1 MCVYGVVDQGDEGR
15 VTRLTRHRAGY
26 TACADGERRPTTPP
40 SRRKEEEK
48 KPKAHERQKKSE
60 NPPTTPRVALLWPSL
75 GGYPSMFF
83 AAGQANTTQR
93 AVCAFHSSKRREFP
107 FLPFLFLFFLR
118 LSQCAQGERN
128 GIQILGLTSSSNL
141 QHGPVANGKAAARPA
156 VVKHPI
162 TLVNCWSDI
171 SEHVQPSYF
180 VESMRSDTLFDCK
193 Y

>member
-93 AVCAFHSSKRREFP
+93 AVCAFHSSKRRKFP
-107 FLPFLFLFFLR
+107 FLPFLFYFF
-118 LSQCAQGERN
+118 SGSA
-128 GIQILGLTSSSNL
+128 
-141 QHGPVANGKAAARPA
+141 PVPKESKLDTNSRPHLEFKLAARPSGQWKGSSA
-156 VVKHPI
+156 LCCGQTPDHTRQLLERDFGARASV
-162 TLVNCWSDI
+162 LLC
-171 SEHVQPSYF
+171 
-180 VESMRSDTLFDCK
+180 
-193 Y
+193 